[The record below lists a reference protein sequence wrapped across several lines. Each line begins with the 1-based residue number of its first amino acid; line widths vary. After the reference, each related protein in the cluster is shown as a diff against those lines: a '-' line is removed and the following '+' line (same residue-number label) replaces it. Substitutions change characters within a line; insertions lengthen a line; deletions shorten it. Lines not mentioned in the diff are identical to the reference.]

1 MKTSNEAIGIK
12 PQTFRLVA
20 QCRSQ
25 LRHRVARI
33 KVKAENISVT
43 EVSSS
48 QGAQNLDC
56 SSESRRR
63 AFWTVTSKDR
73 GG

>member
-1 MKTSNEAIGIK
+1 MSIKTSSKAIGIK
-12 PQTFRLVA
+12 PHTFQLAA

-25 LRHRVARI
+25 LRNRASSI

-48 QGAQNLDC
+48 QGAQSLDHILLKHDAVH
-56 SSESRRR
+56 S
-63 AFWTVTSKDR
+63 
-73 GG
+73 GQ